1 MFLKGFQSKKTAE
14 TGEQSPEFLDR
25 SGGKNMIN
33 IDMWYGDKPEE
44 VTGINWSFSDT
55 DCVYHGNLYKDEKT
69 IGDYEADTMQEVQEA
84 FPQLAE
90 DIDKA
95 LN

>member
-1 MFLKGFQSKKTAE
+1 
-14 TGEQSPEFLDR
+14 
-25 SGGKNMIN
+25 MIK
-33 IDMWYGDKPEE
+33 IDMWYENNPEE
-44 VTGINWSFSDT
+44 VTGINWSFYCYDT
-55 DCVYHGNLYKDEKT
+55 IYRGNVYKGKNI
-69 IGDYEADTMQEVQEA
+69 IGDFTADTMQEVQEA

>member
-1 MFLKGFQSKKTAE
+1 
-14 TGEQSPEFLDR
+14 
-25 SGGKNMIN
+25 MIN

-44 VTGINWSFSDT
+44 VTGINWSFSDL
-55 DCVYHGNLYKDEKT
+55 DCVYRGNLYKGNKF
-69 IGDYEADTMQEVQEA
+69 IGDYEADAIQKVQEA

-90 DIDKA
+90 GIDKA